1 MSEILEQLE
10 VNSTFLIQFFL
21 FAVFFFII
29 SGVYLKP
36 FQKIIEKRNKSLKND
51 VEGAAELLKTVENK
65 LKEYEK
71 ALVQIR
77 AEAKASHDQALMEA
91 RSAEDATL
99 SKHKDELK
107 KEYLKVLDGFQDE
120 KLKVESELKAQ
131 VAAISDTIAQK
142 VLAGK

>member
-21 FAVFFFII
+21 FAVFFFVI

-36 FQKIIEKRNKSLKND
+36 FQKIIEKRNKSLKSD

-77 AEAKASHDQALMEA
+77 VEAKAIHDQALMEA
-91 RSAEDATL
+91 RSAEDAAL

-107 KEYLKVLDGFQDE
+107 KEYLKVLEGFQDE

-131 VAAISDTIAQK
+131 VSTISDTIAQK

>member
-10 VNSTFLIQFFL
+10 VNSTFLIQFSL

-51 VEGAAELLKTVENK
+51 VEGATELLKSVEQK
-65 LKEYEK
+65 LKDYEK
-71 ALVQIR
+71 ALIQVR
-77 AEAKASHDQALMEA
+77 AEAKVSHDKALLDA
-91 RSAEDATL
+91 RTAEDAAL

-107 KEYLKVLDGFQDE
+107 KEYLKVLEGFQDE

-131 VAAISDTIAQK
+131 ISTLSDSIAQK

>member
-51 VEGAAELLKTVENK
+51 VEGANELLKTVEGK

-71 ALVQIR
+71 ALIQVR
-77 AEAKASHDQALMEA
+77 AEAKANHDQALMEVRA
-91 RSAEDATL
+91 AEDAAL

-107 KEYLKVLDGFQDE
+107 KEYLKVLEGFQDE

-131 VAAISDTIAQK
+131 VSAVSDSIAQK

>member
-10 VNSTFLIQFFL
+10 VNHTFLIQFAL

-29 SGVYLKP
+29 SGLYLKP
-36 FQKIIEKRNKSLKND
+36 FQKIIEKRNKSLKSD
-51 VEGAAELLKTVENK
+51 VEGAAELLKSVELK

-71 ALVQIR
+71 ALIQIK
-77 AEAKASHDQALMEA
+77 ADAKLNHDQVLAQA
-91 RSAEDATL
+91 RAQEEVAL
-99 SKHKDELK
+99 SKHKEELK

-120 KLKVESELKAQ
+120 KLKVESELKLQ
-131 VAAISDTIAQK
+131 VSTIADSIAQK